1 MISFHPIETPVI
13 LLISVFWLWM
23 LVDCLFNKS
32 LREKQKGLWLFLT
45 LLILFTHILGPL
57 STSSYDLKTSNHR

>member
-1 MISFHPIETPVI
+1 
-13 LLISVFWLWM
+13 
-23 LVDCLFNKS
+23 VDCLFNKS